1 MQPCWSSVESTEA
14 RKSGTVDET
23 GEVSYDFEQKIFRL
37 QEELTE
43 LHRQKG
49 NLAGEFIE
57 LNKSVQ
63 EKDKLIASKN
73 ARIAEIETGVKKL
86 QTTNMNL
93 LDEVHKL
100 ERSNKL
106 LREEKLAISESF
118 ECVQAKNRELEDD
131 RCKLIERMNKLQ
143 VVVEQLKN
151 IEHDVNYRKA
161 QEAIRKQLAE
171 AASISVDETPFTGP
185 AQVFNAVIPQK
196 AVAEIDANE
205 GEVNSVRFTPSGQL
219 FGSAGFDRKLRLWA
233 VVEGKCE
240 LRSTLVGCN
249 AAVTAIDFD
258 PNETVVLGASSDF
271 SCRVWTLSDSRLRVN
286 LTGHSERVVSAK
298 FIGSSKRVVTVS
310 SDRTIKLW
318 DVDRC
323 QCKRTILAG
332 SASQDVVACTGLGAV
347 ITGHFDH
354 NLRIWDERT
363 GNNTDKITL
372 SARITGL
379 DISPDCTQ
387 VLACTRNNT
396 VEVVNLRMKRVTQCL
411 ASEEFRVGLDIVRP
425 TFSPDAQFAAAGGQ
439 DGGVYIWN
447 AQSGQ
452 LEKCLRGHNNI
463 VVCCHWNPSA
473 DHIMSSM
480 GEKPTEKRRKES
492 IIDLSKYLDKRIRV
506 KFTGGREAIGI
517 LKGCDNL
524 HNMVLDCTTE
534 FLRDPD
540 DPHRLTEDT
549 RELGLVVCRGPSVEL
564 VCPADGMESIPN
576 PFVQQE

>member
-1 MQPCWSSVESTEA
+1 MNLPDWKERILYLLERRDTLQYHNFQDIIGNYSKLRDRAGQLATECSRVGA
-14 RKSGTVDET
+14 QLKALRQENLELNTLK
-23 GEVSYDFEQKIFRL
+23 SYDFEQKIFRL

-73 ARIAEIETGVKKL
+73 ARIAEIEAGVKKL

-106 LREEKLAISESF
+106 LREEKLAISENF

-171 AASISVDETPFTGP
+171 AASISVDETPLAGP
-185 AQVFNAVIPQK
+185 AQVFSAVIPQK

-323 QCKRTILAG
+323 QCRRTILAG

-354 NLRIWDERT
+354 HLRIWDERT
-363 GNNTDKITL
+363 GNNTDKIAL

-379 DISPDCTQ
+379 DISSEDDMLQHPRIAFLHLQAILSMPCPFVIVLSFLSTDCTQ

-396 VEVVNLRMKRVTQCL
+396 VEVVNLRMKCVMQCL
-411 ASEEFRVGLDIVRP
+411 ASEDFRVGLDIVRP

-447 AQSGQ
+447 TQSGQ
-452 LEKCLRGHNNI
+452 LEKCLRGH
-463 VVCCHWNPSA
+463 
-473 DHIMSSM
+473 
-480 GEKPTEKRRKES
+480 K
-492 IIDLSKYLDKRIRV
+492 
-506 KFTGGREAIGI
+506 
-517 LKGCDNL
+517 
-524 HNMVLDCTTE
+524 
-534 FLRDPD
+534 
-540 DPHRLTEDT
+540 
-549 RELGLVVCRGPSVEL
+549 
-564 VCPADGMESIPN
+564 
-576 PFVQQE
+576 